1 MSRKEAKGQ
10 ATILSLMF
18 GPSCSENTTY
28 YKSKED
34 YNELTPNQKIVINE
48 IINNTNWSVFIE
60 DVANTYHEGKA
71 MFYTLAQ
78 AVCSLSPAW
87 RSELSVAVIDA
98 LFQTPKPWVSQNR
111 AGFLLFCS
119 ETLITHYL
127 RTKLQRGFD
136 CLVAA
141 QLAQLVLVSQKFDKK
156 LSHEK
161 GIGKVFDAIFRESIE
176 DPGHTAFSTKVWNGF
191 VEEAKEEEGDVDSS
205 EMIRSF
211 HAHIIETLTAELGK
225 KEKKCSLRKYALPC
239 GDDESVDQGPKCKK
253 TKMDPDTTDKMEL
266 VPSSS
271 DD

>member
-78 AVCSLSPAW
+78 AVCSLSPAAW
-87 RSELSVAVIDA
+87 RSEMSVAVIDA

-119 ETLITHYL
+119 ETLITH
-127 RTKLQRGFD
+127 
-136 CLVAA
+136 
-141 QLAQLVLVSQKFDKK
+141 
-156 LSHEK
+156 
-161 GIGKVFDAIFRESIE
+161 
-176 DPGHTAFSTKVWNGF
+176 
-191 VEEAKEEEGDVDSS
+191 
-205 EMIRSF
+205 
-211 HAHIIETLTAELGK
+211 
-225 KEKKCSLRKYALPC
+225 
-239 GDDESVDQGPKCKK
+239 
-253 TKMDPDTTDKMEL
+253 
-266 VPSSS
+266 
-271 DD
+271 